1 MSDQFS
7 PDPEAPILVIGA
19 AGLDLVGRLQG
30 EWLPGTSAPARIR
43 SSLGGVAR
51 NVAENIARLG
61 HPVSLISVVGQDPE
75 GVRILEQAQA
85 AGVETSD
92 ILCTTEHSTGL
103 YLAVLDEQ
111 GALKFGLD
119 DMGAIDALTS
129 DYIRQCEDR
138 FKQASLIFVDTN
150 IPIKTMRTVMSLARK
165 VGRPVCADPTSV
177 VLASRLRPYLPRL
190 AMLSP
195 NGSEAA
201 ELLGN
206 PFDTADPAEG
216 VDTAKRLV
224 TAGVGT
230 VIITLGEQGL
240 CYATSQLS
248 GYVPAVRTEILDP
261 TGAGDALCAAV
272 LVARLNAIPLDDAV
286 RLGAAAASLTLRYNG
301 TVYPDLSLEML
312 YEFI

>member
-7 PDPEAPILVIGA
+7 PDPEAPILVIGS

-30 EWLPGTSAPARIR
+30 EWLSGTSAPARIR

-61 HPVSLISVVGQDPE
+61 HPVSLISVVGEDPE
-75 GVRILEQAQA
+75 GVRILEQARA
-85 AGVETSD
+85 AGVDTSG
-92 ILCTTEHSTGL
+92 ILCSAEHSTGL

-129 DYIRQCEDR
+129 DYIRQCEAR
-138 FKQASLIFVDTN
+138 FKAASLIFVDAN
-150 IPIKTMRTVMSLARK
+150 IPKKTLRTVMSLARK
-165 VGRPVCADPTSV
+165 AGRPVCADPTSV
-177 VLASRLRPYLPRL
+177 VLASRLRPYLPRI
-190 AMLSP
+190 AMLCP

-201 ELLGN
+201 ELLESSFN
-206 PFDTADPAEG
+206 FADPAEG
-216 VDTAKRLV
+216 VDAAKRLV
-224 TAGVGT
+224 AAGAGT
-230 VIITLGEQGL
+230 VIITLGERGL

-248 GYVPAVRTEILDP
+248 GYIPAVRTEILDP

-272 LVARLNAIPLDDAV
+272 MVARLNNIPLDDAV
-286 RLGAAAASLTLRYNG
+286 RLGVAAASLTLRYRG
-301 TVYPDLSLEML
+301 TVYPDISLEML